1 MLKFKLLLILILFS
15 SSQAFAENNQKF
27 MGTASCSSSNCHG
40 SINPRNGNNVLQ
52 NEYVT
57 WQKQDKHSQA
67 YTVLLNEES
76 KIIAKHLGIASAE
89 KEPLCLKCHST
100 YVPKTNQG
108 EKFQSA
114 DGVSCESCHGSSEK
128 WLSTHLSSG
137 VTHQQNID
145 NGMTDLNDRKIKNN
159 LCISC
164 HFGNDDQSVNH
175 RLIGAGHPRLTFE
188 ADTFET
194 IMPKHW
200 EIDKDYISR
209 KGDYNASSNWL
220 SGQLALAE
228 ESINRILS
236 KKRSTN
242 GNYPEFSLFYCYS
255 CHHSLSPNQWKSRNY
270 SGHPGDPT
278 LNLSSL
284 TIVSLALKTF
294 NSSLAAELEG
304 LIKTLHNSHKS
315 GESRTTL
322 TSLNKF
328 LKNKT
333 TVLTKEELNESQ
345 NKKLLKALINFAAD
359 TPFLQYEVAEQILMG
374 SSSILA
380 SSANLNQKF
389 KADLDN
395 LYSAL
400 KNEDEFI
407 AENFTKVAQ
416 GLKAKVEKY

>member
-1 MLKFKLLLILILFS
+1 MLKLRLFLILVLLS
-15 SSQAFAENNQKF
+15 SPLAFAENDQKF

-40 SINPRNGNNVLQ
+40 SVNPRNGNKVLQ

-67 YTVLLNEES
+67 YNVLLNEES
-76 KIIAKHLGIASAE
+76 KIIAKHLGIASAK

-100 YVPKTNQG
+100 YVPNQTERG
-108 EKFQSA
+108 EKFQTE

-128 WLSTHLSSG
+128 WLSTHISSG
-137 VTHQQNID
+137 VTHQQNIN
-145 NGMTDLNDRKIKNN
+145 NGMTDLNNRKIKNN

-164 HFGNDDQSVNH
+164 HFGNDDKSVNH

-194 IMPKHW
+194 IMPVHW
-200 EIDKDYISR
+200 EIDKDYIER

-242 GNYPEFSLFYCYS
+242 ENYPEFSLFYCYS
-255 CHHSLSPNQWKSRNY
+255 CHHSLSPNQWKSRDY

-278 LNLSSL
+278 LNMSSL
-284 TIVSLALKTF
+284 TIVNLALNTF

-304 LIKTLHNSHKS
+304 LMTTLHNSHKS
-315 GESRTTL
+315 GESLSTL
-322 TSLNKF
+322 NSLSKF
-328 LKNKT
+328 LKNKA
-333 TVLTKEELNESQ
+333 VILTKEELKESQ
-345 NKKLLKALINFAAD
+345 NKKLLKALINYAAD

-380 SSANLNQKF
+380 SSTNLNQKF
-389 KADLDN
+389 KADVNN

-400 KNEDEFI
+400 KNENEFI

-416 GLKAKVEKY
+416 GLKAKVGK